1 MWQRKWASVVKIAKT
16 VFPSSGLESDNL
28 GVEFEKLLLFG
39 AEGSFWLKR
48 KAGSCWGMPP
58 SGGYRGMRKPI
69 KKPPVCSH
77 WGRGSAVWAYST
89 STGALVIVDID
100 LHDPFFEFVFDLQH
114 VLILLP
120 VLLPGVEIVHLV

>member
-48 KAGSCWGMPP
+48 KAGSCWGMPSFRGLSGDEKAHKKAP
-58 SGGYRGMRKPI
+58 SVFALGAWVGRMGLQYIDRGI
-69 KKPPVCSH
+69 SH
-77 WGRGSAVWAYST
+77 RRHRS
-89 STGALVIVDID
+89 
-100 LHDPFFEFVFDLQH
+100 P
-114 VLILLP
+114 
-120 VLLPGVEIVHLV
+120 